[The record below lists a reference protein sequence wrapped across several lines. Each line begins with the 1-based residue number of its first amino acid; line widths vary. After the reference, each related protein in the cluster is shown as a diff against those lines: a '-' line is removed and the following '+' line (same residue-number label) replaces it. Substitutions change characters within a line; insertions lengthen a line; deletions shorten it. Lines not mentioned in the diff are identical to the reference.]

1 MADQSGIQS
10 AFIQTTDVYDV
21 DVIRSLDIKSDEFKE
36 FLVRLRQSTNNIA
49 VALNFRDAGYYIQE
63 LFNCGQVYF
72 PNLALSSST
81 NQEPTYRAV
90 YRIVVNFGNLPSN
103 NTKSVVHNIPN
114 IDATTVFTRIYAVAT
129 NPTALN
135 YFPIP
140 NYDGVNVTSIDV
152 DAVNV
157 NITTNWNALAYTTC
171 LVVLEFFKG

>member
-10 AFIQTTDVYDV
+10 AYIQTTDVYDV

-49 VALNFRDAGYYIQE
+49 IALNFRDAGYYIQE

-72 PNLALSSST
+72 PNLTLSSST
-81 NQEPTYRAV
+81 DQEPTYRAV
-90 YRIVVNFGNLPSN
+90 YRIVVNFGPLPN
-103 NTKSVVHNIPN
+103 NGTISMPHGIPN
-114 IDATTVFTRIYAVAT
+114 IDAMVAFTRIYATAT
-129 NPTALN
+129 DPIALH

-140 NYDGVNVTSIDV
+140 NDNVGDITTINV

-157 NITTNWNALAYTTC
+157 NITTDWDASAYTTC